1 MNREHVMNTTTPDER
16 SEKEGLARELSKKS
30 EKEGLARELSS
41 EELETS
47 IIGGVAVEAKVGV
60 QSDVQSME
68 SFQPD
73 LMEGKRCFVGK
84 RKGVQ
89 SDVQSMES
97 FQPDLME
104 GKRC

>member
-1 MNREHVMNTTTPDER
+1 MRKRDLQGNCQ
-16 SEKEGLARELSKKS
+16 KKS

-104 GKRC
+104 GKRCFVKFS

>member
-16 SEKEGLARELSKKS
+16 S

-73 LMEGKRCFVGK
+73 LMEGKRCFVK
-84 RKGVQ
+84 F
-89 SDVQSMES
+89 S
-97 FQPDLME
+97 
-104 GKRC
+104 

>member
-1 MNREHVMNTTTPDER
+1 MRKRDLQGNCKKK
-16 SEKEGLARELSKKS
+16 SEKQGLARELS
-30 EKEGLARELSS
+30 R

-73 LMEGKRCFVGK
+73 LMESKRCFVGK

-97 FQPDLME
+97 FQPLE
-104 GKRC
+104 

>member
-16 SEKEGLARELSKKS
+16 SEKEGLARELS
-30 EKEGLARELSS
+30 R

-73 LMEGKRCFVGK
+73 E
-84 RKGVQ
+84 
-89 SDVQSMES
+89 
-97 FQPDLME
+97 
-104 GKRC
+104 

>member
-1 MNREHVMNTTTPDER
+1 MNREHLMNTTTPDER

-97 FQPDLME
+97 FQPDE
-104 GKRC
+104 

>member
-1 MNREHVMNTTTPDER
+1 VRKRDLQGNCQ
-16 SEKEGLARELSKKS
+16 KKS

-60 QSDVQSME
+60 QSME

-89 SDVQSMES
+89 SMES

-104 GKRC
+104 GKRCFVKFS

>member
-1 MNREHVMNTTTPDER
+1 VQWV
-16 SEKEGLARELSKKS
+16 KKGNDRVS
-30 EKEGLARELSS
+30 
-41 EELETS
+41 
-47 IIGGVAVEAKVGV
+47 AVEAKMGV

-104 GKRC
+104 GKRCFVKFS

>member
-1 MNREHVMNTTTPDER
+1 MDKQGNCQ
-16 SEKEGLARELSKKS
+16 KKS

-73 LMEGKRCFVGK
+73 E
-84 RKGVQ
+84 
-89 SDVQSMES
+89 
-97 FQPDLME
+97 
-104 GKRC
+104 

>member
-1 MNREHVMNTTTPDER
+1 MG
-16 SEKEGLARELSKKS
+16 KEGKRSRIS
-30 EKEGLARELSS
+30 GRSQ
-41 EELETS
+41 
-47 IIGGVAVEAKVGV
+47 GGCTVGW
-60 QSDVQSME
+60 DVQSME

-97 FQPDLME
+97 FQPDE
-104 GKRC
+104 

>member
-1 MNREHVMNTTTPDER
+1 MNREHFMNATTPSER
-16 SEKEGLARELSKKS
+16 EVRKRDLQGNCQKKS

-60 QSDVQSME
+60 KVGVQSME

-73 LMEGKRCFVGK
+73 LIEGQRC
-84 RKGVQ
+84 
-89 SDVQSMES
+89 
-97 FQPDLME
+97 
-104 GKRC
+104 